1 MNTLLGRIILK
12 SPIQMH
18 PKTRYTKIPISTKRD
33 RPTPMA
39 VKSELTMRSKPHNRT
54 HMKVAHFKLSN
65 RRHFGLNDIMVRFMK
80 PLISI
85 AISCPRFIHLAVPRN
100 RLKKTNKLQHH
111 TQLNCHLA
119 RALKASHRNLST
131 ISWNSGEPELS
142 DLSVLS
148 VHFIESR
155 LRQVPIR
162 FQNWELTTDRI
173 THKQEG
179 QEHEPYKAQTA
190 HGGNIEA
197 CSVES
202 IASPDRCR

>member
-1 MNTLLGRIILK
+1 MTLNGRIILK
-12 SPIQMH
+12 SPMAMLE
-18 PKTRYTKIPISTKRD
+18 KTRYTKIPMSVKRV
-33 RPTPMA
+33 RPTPMT
-39 VKSELTMRSKPHNRT
+39 VKSELKMQSKIEQAVHKLT
-54 HMKVAHFKLSN
+54 HFKRSGRKQL
-65 RRHFGLNDIMVRFMK
+65 GQNDMTRFMK
-80 PLISI
+80 PLTSI
-85 AISCPRFIHLAVPRN
+85 PISCPRLIHLSFPRK
-100 RLKKTNKLQHH
+100 RFQKTNKLQHH
-111 TQLNCHLA
+111 IAPICHLVT
-119 RALKASHRNLST
+119 ALKASHRNLST

-142 DLSVLS
+142 DLSFLP

-162 FQNWELTTDRI
+162 LQNWELPTDRI